1 MGDRISKNGETIFDW
16 RVYADA
22 TCAGLS
28 VLFPI
33 PLVDMVFEGVFRRR
47 MPGTIGR
54 TRGVEIDL
62 LTRRRLGRGEGWS
75 LSPGGCLVVPI
86 SVIRYVLRR
95 AWRKVIY
102 VLAIADSATA
112 LSEYWHR
119 AFLLDHMVRAG
130 HLDPGAD
137 KELAARVFNEVLEQ
151 IDTSPLMG
159 LARQTAVNARQVFRI
174 LVRARRLGAAEVSRS
189 FGEVLASHYTAAEA
203 SFSHAA
209 SAYNERYRSEVAAR
223 ESNEPEVETQ
233 GGTESNGA

>member
-1 MGDRISKNGETIFDW
+1 MADRNSNNGESIFDW

-47 MPGTIGR
+47 MPGTIGKA
-54 TRGVEIDL
+54 RGVKLDIP
-62 LTRRRLGRGEGWS
+62 TRRNLGHGEDWS

-86 SVIRYVLRR
+86 SVTRYVLRR
-95 AWRKVIY
+95 VWRKVIY

-137 KELAARVFNEVLEQ
+137 KELAVRVFNDVLKE
-151 IDTSPLMG
+151 IDTSPLLG
-159 LARQTAVNARQVFRI
+159 LARQTAVNARKVFRI
-174 LVRARRLGAAEVSRS
+174 LMRARRLGTAEVSRS

-209 SAYNERYRSEVAAR
+209 AAYNGRYRSEVAAR
-223 ESNEPEVETQ
+223 ARDEPTA
-233 GGTESNGA
+233 GNR